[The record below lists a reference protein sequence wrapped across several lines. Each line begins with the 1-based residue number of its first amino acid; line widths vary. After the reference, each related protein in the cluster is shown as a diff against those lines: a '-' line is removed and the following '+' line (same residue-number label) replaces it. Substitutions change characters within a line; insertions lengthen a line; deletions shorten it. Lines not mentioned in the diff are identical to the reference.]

1 MTPSAPTAPRSG
13 ATTSA
18 AAPAHAASARAAS
31 ARAPG
36 TSLLEPHVLQRI
48 SKLELF
54 ARQVMD
60 GYVQGMHKSPH
71 VGFALDFAQHRPYVA
86 GDDIKRIDWRVY
98 AKADRYYIKQYEVT
112 TNLRANLI
120 LDASGSMAY
129 KGSGDAVSKFRY
141 AQFVAAALSYIILH
155 QQDAAGLVT
164 FDNKV
169 RSFIPPKSSPSQLMR
184 ILRTLDE
191 TRAENESGMAPILHE
206 VAERVDRRGM
216 VIILSDLFDKAD
228 ALIEALHHLRH
239 KRHEVILMQVM
250 SNDELEFPF
259 RKWSLFENL
268 ERGNERL
275 KLDPALIRATY
286 LENLARHQQTIR
298 DAIGKMH
305 VTHVLLNTSRP
316 FDQALTTFLALRMGR
331 K

>member
-1 MTPSAPTAPRSG
+1 M
-13 ATTSA
+13 
-18 AAPAHAASARAAS
+18 
-31 ARAPG
+31 
-36 TSLLEPHVLQRI
+36 
-48 SKLELF
+48 ELF

-60 GYVQGMHKSPH
+60 GYVQGMHRSPH
-71 VGFALDFAQHRPYVA
+71 VGFALDFAQHRQYVA
-86 GDDIKRIDWRVY
+86 GDDVKRIDWRVF

-120 LDASGSMAY
+120 VDASGSMAY
-129 KGSGDAVSKFRY
+129 KGSGDAISKFRY

-191 TRAENESGMAPILHE
+191 TKAENESGLAPILHE

-216 VIILSDLFDKAD
+216 VIIISDLFDKAD
-228 ALIEALHHLRH
+228 AIIEALHHLRH

-250 SNDELEFPF
+250 ANDELEFPF

-268 ERGNERL
+268 ERGNERI
-275 KLDPALIRATY
+275 KLDPALMRATY

-305 VTHVLLNTSRP
+305 VTPRP
-316 FDQALTTFLALRMGR
+316 AQHQPALRRGADGVPGAADGTEVGWQLSVVTR
-331 K
+331 SRCSVGETSEPRDARARFS